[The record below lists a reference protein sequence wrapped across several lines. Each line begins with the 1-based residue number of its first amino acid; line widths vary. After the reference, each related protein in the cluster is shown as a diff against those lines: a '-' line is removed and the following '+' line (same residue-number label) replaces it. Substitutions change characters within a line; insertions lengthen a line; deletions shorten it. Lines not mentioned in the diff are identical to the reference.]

1 MRCRFEAPASHI
13 FCGRARTLGAFF
25 WFCLS
30 ARRTA
35 VCFFRFGFR
44 LLAASLLLATHMADL
59 FALFDLNEPAPEDD
73 DGNVGIDLNEPQD
86 DEDDDAVPVPALDD
100 DDVGVD
106 EDDEDDGVD
115 DEDVDDGGGDGGVDD
130 GGHEHDNGNAS
141 VRKAS
146 VLQGKEGS

>member
-1 MRCRFEAPASHI
+1 
-13 FCGRARTLGAFF
+13 
-25 WFCLS
+25 
-30 ARRTA
+30 
-35 VCFFRFGFR
+35 
-44 LLAASLLLATHMADL
+44 MADL
-59 FALFDLNEPAPEDD
+59 FVLYKRACTGD

-115 DEDVDDGGGDGGVDD
+115 DEDVDDGGGGDGVVDD
-130 GGHEHDNGNAS
+130 GGHGHDNGNAS

-146 VLQGKEGS
+146 VLQGKEGN

>member
-1 MRCRFEAPASHI
+1 
-13 FCGRARTLGAFF
+13 
-25 WFCLS
+25 
-30 ARRTA
+30 
-35 VCFFRFGFR
+35 
-44 LLAASLLLATHMADL
+44 MADL
-59 FALFDLNEPAPEDD
+59 FALFDLNGPAPEDD

-115 DEDVDDGGGDGGVDD
+115 DEDIDGGGDGVVDD